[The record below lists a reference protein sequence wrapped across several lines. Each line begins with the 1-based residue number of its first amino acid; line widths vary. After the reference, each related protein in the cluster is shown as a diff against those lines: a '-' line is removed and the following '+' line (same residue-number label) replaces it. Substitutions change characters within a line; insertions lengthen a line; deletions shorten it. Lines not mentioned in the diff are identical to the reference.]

1 MKHIFW
7 VDMEMTGLDPA
18 QAVIIEFAAIVTDT
32 NCRRLAEY
40 AEVVYQPPEA
50 LQGLDE
56 WNTKTHSESGLFEKV
71 PSGKPLDQVEKDAIA
86 LLDHHFEGE
95 PAILAGNSIH
105 QDRKFID
112 RYMPKLAERLSY
124 RLLDVSSFKLV
135 FQHRYGITFPK
146 GNSHRAL
153 DDIQAS
159 IDELQHYLQFVD
171 INQTP

>member
-1 MKHIFW
+1 MKRIFW

-32 NCRRLAEY
+32 ACQKFAEY

-50 LQGLDE
+50 LTGLDE
-56 WNTKTHSESGLFEKV
+56 WNTRTHTESGLFAKV
-71 PSGKPLDQVEKDAIA
+71 PHGKPLDHVEQDAIA
-86 LLDHHFEGE
+86 LIGRFFENE

-112 RYMPKLAERLSY
+112 RYMPQLAQRLSY
-124 RLLDVSSFKLV
+124 RMLDVSSFKLM
-135 FQHRYGITFPK
+135 FNHRFGVTFPK
-146 GNSHRAL
+146 SNNHRAL

-159 IDELQHYLQFVD
+159 IDELQHYLKFVD
-171 INQTP
+171 LDKT

>member
-7 VDMEMTGLDPA
+7 VDMEMTGLDPT
-18 QAVIIEFAAIVTDT
+18 QAVIIEFAAIITDT
-32 NCRRLAEY
+32 SCQPLAEY

-50 LQGLDE
+50 LKGLDE
-56 WNTKTHSESGLFEKV
+56 WNTRTHTESGLLEKV
-71 PSGKPLDQVEKDAIA
+71 PSGKPLDQVEKEVIA
-86 LLDHHFEGE
+86 LLDRFFDGE

-112 RYMPKLAERLSY
+112 RYMPRLAERLSY

-135 FQHRYGITFPK
+135 FNNRFGVTYPK
-146 GNSHRAL
+146 SNNHRAL

-159 IDELQHYLQFVD
+159 IDELQHYLHFVD
-171 INQTP
+171 TTRT